1 MPQLP
6 DFAGIQTEIMSVALD
21 NYLGTEDQWCT
32 GALARDKKGNP
43 LDRGTDKRA
52 VSHCAEGAIA
62 AATWDVMVSRGVNNK
77 GGVWH
82 FSLNCFST
90 PVFQGVEKVLVEQ
103 HPEFVA
109 TLHKLNGEK
118 FDHGGTLSLFNDGVM
133 YATTTVGFDS
143 DGELI
148 KSEVEYGVSQETA
161 TVIPGVGYLGIRA
174 AFEKYLAQ
182 CEEKGL

>member
-43 LDRGTDKRA
+43 LDRGTDARA
-52 VSHCAEGAIA
+52 TSHCAEGAIA
-62 AATWDVMVSRGVNNK
+62 AATWDVMVSRGATK
-77 GGVWH
+77 GKWQ

-90 PVFQGVEKVLVEQ
+90 PVFRGVEKVLVEQ
-103 HPEFVA
+103 NPEFVMS
-109 TLHKLNGEK
+109 LRKLNGEK
-118 FDHGGTLSLFNDGVM
+118 FDHGGTLPLFNDGVM

-143 DGELI
+143 DGVLH
-148 KSEVEYGVSQETA
+148 STSDSVGVSQETA
-161 TVIPGVGYLGIRA
+161 TVIPGVGYTGIRT